1 MIEWRFQRSFVPF
14 LLGAEG
20 LNCRLTGCPL
30 RPQSAFP
37 TFAQLAHRG
46 PCLLKEGAHILSYV
60 YQFQGG
66 LLKELVALMR
76 AGGER
81 GDS

>member
-1 MIEWRFQRSFVPF
+1 MPD
-14 LLGAEG
+14 LLSDWLPVTSAVSIPYF
-20 LNCRLTGCPL
+20 CSA
-30 RPQSAFP
+30 RPQRALPF
-37 TFAQLAHRG
+37 
-46 PCLLKEGAHILSYV
+46 KEGAHILSYV